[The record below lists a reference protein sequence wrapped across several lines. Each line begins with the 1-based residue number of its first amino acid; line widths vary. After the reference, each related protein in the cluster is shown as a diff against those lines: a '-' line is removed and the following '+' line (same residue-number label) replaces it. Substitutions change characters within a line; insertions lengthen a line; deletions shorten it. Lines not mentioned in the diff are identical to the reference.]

1 MKNHIPNNELDR
13 LIRALSRS
21 KAALPDLCRA
31 LGQGELFLLME
42 YHPELVDAT
51 IEIKNGLRF
60 PFIQVQSV
68 QGPTVPAYTSLERA
82 NEGLTRCH
90 APIMKYVI
98 GSMNARQTLEVIG
111 KMDFTMTLNKGCST
125 GEVWLP
131 ANLLRD
137 VADGSVFRPL
147 PSNGPRNMN
156 LTLIPPAD
164 YPTDL
169 VQAAYEVFRQ
179 HRNFRAAWIFTRD
192 DQPATYFLIVLME
205 PRDQTQLHDLRLVVQ
220 SIGGREHSVLTEA
233 VNEQSAEHIAAMF
246 KCGPPFYLAPD
257 YPAPTAP
264 PANPS

>member
-1 MKNHIPNNELDR
+1 MKDHLPSNELDL

-31 LGQGELFLLME
+31 LGQGELFLLSD
-42 YHPELVDAT
+42 YHPELMGAT
-51 IEIKNGLRF
+51 VELQDGMRF

-82 NEGLTRCH
+82 NEGLVRCH
-90 APIMKYVI
+90 ALTRNYAI
-98 GSMNARQTLEVIG
+98 GAMAARQALEVIG
-111 KMDFTMTLNKGCST
+111 KMNFTMTLNKGCST

-147 PSNGPRNMN
+147 PRKGHQNMN
-156 LTLIPPAD
+156 LTLIQPAD

-169 VQAAYEVFRQ
+169 VHAAYELFRQ

-192 DQPATYFLIVLME
+192 DQPAAYFLIVLME
-205 PRDQTQLHDLRLVVQ
+205 PRDETQLHDLRLVVQ
-220 SIGGREHSVLTEA
+220 SIGGREHPVLTEA

-257 YPAPTAP
+257 YPPPPPA